1 MLYMV
6 NQISLIKIAL
16 TKVNNTAIS
25 LRVIRLVKTNGLLN
39 CEKRVIYKLQKEP
52 KISHNG
58 QATKSTR
65 GMPWH
70 REPMKDVTN
79 CDKLRG
85 AVSRRY
91 IRRFPNGA
99 IQSE

>member
-1 MLYMV
+1 MTEGHADNHLSGSYMRKSEEQRGV
-6 NQISLIKIAL
+6 TS
-16 TKVNNTAIS
+16 
-25 LRVIRLVKTNGLLN
+25 
-39 CEKRVIYKLQKEP
+39 
-52 KISHNG
+52 G

-70 REPMKDVTN
+70 QEPMKDVTN

-85 AVSRRY
+85 AVSGRY

-99 IQSE
+99 IRQGLSPVNVY

>member
-1 MLYMV
+1 M
-6 NQISLIKIAL
+6 NQDISK
-16 TKVNNTAIS
+16 
-25 LRVIRLVKTNGLLN
+25 
-39 CEKRVIYKLQKEP
+39 
-52 KISHNG
+52 HG

-70 REPMKDVTN
+70 QEPMKDVTN

-85 AVSRRY
+85 AVSERY

-99 IQSE
+99 GNRLN

>member
-1 MLYMV
+1 M
-6 NQISLIKIAL
+6 NQDISQAYE
-16 TKVNNTAIS
+16 S
-25 LRVIRLVKTNGLLN
+25 MR
-39 CEKRVIYKLQKEP
+39 
-52 KISHNG
+52 G

-70 REPMKDVTN
+70 QEPMKDVTN

-85 AVSRRY
+85 AVSKRY

-99 IQSE
+99 IRSE